1 MAKQIVLDGK
11 DITVISGGKAYAF
24 WLYLSDS
31 GKQVP
36 VTFKQ
41 TQDLTSKLIGI
52 TEQGAMYFNDVNT
65 AITGSVTI
73 TASPLDGSA
82 DVTATIT
89 LANLIALGVGSAVS
103 S

>member
-11 DITVISGGKAYAF
+11 DISIINGGKAYAF
-24 WLYLSDS
+24 WLYVHDA
-31 GKQVP
+31 GKQIP
-36 VTFKQ
+36 VMFKQ

-52 TEQGAMYFNDVNT
+52 TEQGAMFFNDVNT
-65 AITGSVTI
+65 ALSGSVTI

-89 LANLIALGVGSAVS
+89 LSNLIALAVGSPLAS
-103 S
+103 